1 MDIRRLEVF
10 CRVLE
15 LKSFTRAAEAMLL
28 TQPTVSENVRLLE
41 EEVGEKLLDRL
52 GREVLPTPAGRLLY
66 EYACRIIQLRDEALR
81 AMRQYRGDLA
91 GTLALGASTIPGA
104 YILPPLIESFRL
116 HQPDIQLHLRIAD
129 TAAVVE
135 ELLHD
140 QIELGLV
147 GARLKEQRLDCD
159 EAFADEL
166 VLTLYPGH
174 RWTGRPSVRPEE
186 LEAEPF
192 ILREPGSGTRLV
204 MSQALR
210 EHGFDPGRLCV
221 VAEMG
226 SSEAVRQG
234 IRFRLGISILSS
246 LAVAEDVQRGALA
259 TVPLE
264 GVRIRRPFY
273 LVRRKNR
280 QLSPLALAFFGHLQ
294 TSGAGV
300 QSAG

>member
-15 LKSFTRAAEAMLL
+15 LKSFTRAAEAVLL

-41 EEVGEKLLDRL
+41 EALGEKLLDRL

-66 EYACRIIQLRDEALR
+66 EYARRIIQLRDEALQ

-104 YILPPLIESFRL
+104 YVLPPLIESFRS
-116 HQPDIQLHLRIAD
+116 HRPDIQLHLRIAD

-140 QIELGLV
+140 RIELGLV

-166 VLTLYPGH
+166 VLTLFPGH
-174 RWTGRPSVRPEE
+174 PWAGRASVRPEE
-186 LEAEPF
+186 LAAEPF

-210 EHGFDPGRLCV
+210 EHGFDPARLRV
-221 VAEMG
+221 AAEMG

-246 LAVAEDVQRGALA
+246 LAVAEDVQRGALT

-264 GVRIRRPFY
+264 GVCIRRPFY
-273 LVRRKNR
+273 LVRRKGR
-280 QLSPLALAFFGHLQ
+280 QLSPLALAFYEHLRR
-294 TSGAGV
+294 AG
-300 QSAG
+300 GGG